1 MELLKRIEELK
12 REILNN
18 PSDSF
23 DTILN
28 NIPKYTMYGYIRE
41 CNKNNLDRYALRFGR
56 KRYTYGE
63 FIDLIDRYAKGFAA
77 MGIRKGD
84 RVALLLP
91 NLPESTIIIY
101 ALNKIGAISDNI
113 DPTSKEYRMKYFLE
127 KEKVNAIVCFD
138 KVYETS
144 IKPIEDYIYNE
155 LNIDKVLITKITDS
169 LPMIESA
176 MYRMKFRDE
185 DIVKRVSTSYGNIN
199 IFGVDRFLKDSRYQ
213 VCYTNPY
220 VENEV
225 ATICHSSGTTGVPK
239 TIPST
244 NENVNFIAFQHQI
257 SNIDYSRVK
266 TFLHVLPGFAQF
278 GFSDSMH
285 LGHSLGLEMIE
296 IPIFSQE
303 NIIDILLKTK
313 ANCLFGTPSFW
324 LRLLGDDKYNNADLS
339 FLEEA
344 VYGGGTLTITQLA
357 NINRF
362 LISHNAKCLLRT
374 GYGMSEFNG
383 TCILED
389 PFMSTP
395 GSCGIDLPGGSGII
409 INPDTMKELSC
420 GELGHLYYSKGSNPV
435 CEFDGEVLHKTIN
448 IDGREYID
456 TGDIMKKNARGEYF
470 FEGRASGMI
479 SRYDGYKIYPNALE
493 NAVTSSSY
501 VEDVMISEYYDESNF
516 GAMPLIYVV
525 LSKESKGIDIK
536 DIIKNII
543 DNYIL
548 SNNNMSFRDI
558 PTKWKVVDELP
569 YTTALKKDYKKIK
582 ENGIDGSEISIVC
595 HETNMGLGYY
605 DIVMPSKGKFLV
617 KRKKEIW
624 E

>member
-23 DTILN
+23 DIILN

-113 DPTSKEYRMKYFLE
+113 DPTSKEDRMKYFLE

-144 IKPIEDYIYNE
+144 IKSIENYIYNE

-199 IFGVDRFLKDSRYQ
+199 IFGINRFLNDSRYQ

-244 NENVNFIAFQHQI
+244 NENVNFIAFQHQV

-324 LRLLGDDKYNNADLS
+324 LRLIGSDKYSNADLS

-470 FEGRASGMI
+470 FEGRARGMI

-595 HETNMGLGYY
+595 HETNMGLDYY
-605 DIVMPSKGKFLV
+605 DIVMPTKGKKLI
-617 KRKKEIW
+617 KK
-624 E
+624 

>member
-23 DTILN
+23 DIILN

-113 DPTSKEYRMKYFLE
+113 DPTSKEDRMKYFLE

-144 IKPIEDYIYNE
+144 IKSIENYIYNE

-199 IFGVDRFLKDSRYQ
+199 IFGINRFLNDSRYQ

-324 LRLLGDDKYNNADLS
+324 LRLIGSDKYNNADLS

-409 INPDTMKELSC
+409 INPDTMKELSR
-420 GELGHLYYSKGSNPV
+420 GEFGHLYYSKGSNPV

-595 HETNMGLGYY
+595 HETNMGLDYY
-605 DIVMPSKGKFLV
+605 DIVMPTKGKKLI
-617 KRKKEIW
+617 KK
-624 E
+624 

>member
-12 REILNN
+12 REIQNN

-23 DTILN
+23 DIILN

-113 DPTSKEYRMKYFLE
+113 DPTSKEDRMKYFLE

-176 MYRMKFRDE
+176 MYRMKYRDE
-185 DIVKRVSTSYGNIN
+185 NIVKRVSTSYGNIN
-199 IFGVDRFLKDSRYQ
+199 IFGINRFLNDSRYQ

-324 LRLLGDDKYNNADLS
+324 LRLIGSDKYNNADLS

-409 INPDTMKELSC
+409 INPDTMNELSC
-420 GELGHLYYSKGSNPV
+420 GEFGHLYYSKGSNPV

-456 TGDIMKKNARGEYF
+456 TGDIMKKNVRGEYF

-605 DIVMPSKGKFLV
+605 DIVMPTKGKKLI
-617 KRKKEIW
+617 KK
-624 E
+624 

>member
-23 DTILN
+23 DIILN
-28 NIPKYTMYGYIRE
+28 NIPKYTMYGYVRE

-113 DPTSKEYRMKYFLE
+113 DPTSKEDRMKYFLE

-176 MYRMKFRDE
+176 VYRMKFRDE

-220 VENEV
+220 IENEV

-324 LRLLGDDKYNNADLS
+324 LRLIGDDKYNNADLS

-409 INPDTMKELSC
+409 INPDTMKELSR
-420 GELGHLYYSKGSNPV
+420 GEFGHLYYSKGSNPV

-595 HETNMGLGYY
+595 HETNMGLDYY
-605 DIVMPSKGKFLV
+605 DIVMPTKGKKLI
-617 KRKKEIW
+617 KK
-624 E
+624 

>member
-23 DTILN
+23 DIILN
-28 NIPKYTMYGYIRE
+28 NIPKYTMYGYVRE

-113 DPTSKEYRMKYFLE
+113 DPTSKEDRMKYFLE

-220 VENEV
+220 IENEV

-324 LRLLGDDKYNNADLS
+324 LRLIGSDKYNNADLS

-409 INPDTMKELSC
+409 INPDTMKELSR
-420 GELGHLYYSKGSNPV
+420 GEFGHLYYSKGSNPV

-595 HETNMGLGYY
+595 HETNMGLDYY
-605 DIVMPSKGKFLV
+605 DIVMPTKGKKLI
-617 KRKKEIW
+617 KK
-624 E
+624 

>member
-12 REILNN
+12 SEILNN

-23 DTILN
+23 DIILN

-113 DPTSKEYRMKYFLE
+113 DPTSKEDRMKYFLE

-144 IKPIEDYIYNE
+144 IKSIENYIYNE

-199 IFGVDRFLKDSRYQ
+199 IFGINRFLNDSRYQ

-244 NENVNFIAFQHQI
+244 NENVNFIAFQHQV

-324 LRLLGDDKYNNADLS
+324 LRLIGSDKYNNADLS

-409 INPDTMKELSC
+409 INPDTMKELSR
-420 GELGHLYYSKGSNPV
+420 GEFGHLYYSKGSNPV

-595 HETNMGLGYY
+595 HETNMGLDYY
-605 DIVMPSKGKFLV
+605 DIVMPTKGKKLI
-617 KRKKEIW
+617 KK
-624 E
+624 

>member
-23 DTILN
+23 DIILN

-113 DPTSKEYRMKYFLE
+113 DPTSKEDRMKYFLE

-169 LPMIESA
+169 LSMIESA
-176 MYRMKFRDE
+176 MYKMKFRDE

-199 IFGVDRFLKDSRYQ
+199 IFGINRFLNDSRYQ

-225 ATICHSSGTTGVPK
+225 ATICHSSGTTGVSK

-324 LRLLGDDKYNNADLS
+324 LRLIGGDKYNNADLS

-409 INPDTMKELSC
+409 INPDTMNELSC
-420 GELGHLYYSKGSNPV
+420 GEFGHLYYSKGSNPV

-456 TGDIMKKNARGEYF
+456 TGDIMKKNVRGEYF

-605 DIVMPSKGKFLV
+605 DIVMPTKGKKLI
-617 KRKKEIW
+617 KK
-624 E
+624 

>member
-23 DTILN
+23 DIILN

-113 DPTSKEYRMKYFLE
+113 DPTSKEDRMKYFLE

-144 IKPIEDYIYNE
+144 IKSIENYIYNE

-199 IFGVDRFLKDSRYQ
+199 IFGINRFLNDSRYQ

-324 LRLLGDDKYNNADLS
+324 LRLIGGDKYNNADLS

-362 LISHNAKCLLRT
+362 LILHNAKCLLRT

-409 INPDTMKELSC
+409 INPDTMNELSC
-420 GELGHLYYSKGSNPV
+420 GEFGHLYYSKGSNPV

-456 TGDIMKKNARGEYF
+456 TGDIMKKNVRGEYF

-605 DIVMPSKGKFLV
+605 DIVMPTKGKKLI
-617 KRKKEIW
+617 KK
-624 E
+624 

>member
-12 REILNN
+12 REIQNN

-23 DTILN
+23 DIILN
-28 NIPKYTMYGYIRE
+28 NIPKYTMYGYVRE

-113 DPTSKEYRMKYFLE
+113 DPTSKVDRMKYFLE

-144 IKPIEDYIYNE
+144 IKSIENYIYNE

-199 IFGVDRFLKDSRYQ
+199 IFGINRFLNDSRYQ

-244 NENVNFIAFQHQI
+244 NENVNFIAFQHQV

-324 LRLLGDDKYNNADLS
+324 LRLIGSDKYNNADLS

-409 INPDTMKELSC
+409 INPDTMKELS
-420 GELGHLYYSKGSNPV
+420 GGVFGHLYYSKGSNPV

-595 HETNMGLGYY
+595 HETNMGLDYY
-605 DIVMPSKGKFLV
+605 DIVMPTKGKKLI
-617 KRKKEIW
+617 KK
-624 E
+624 

>member
-12 REILNN
+12 REIQNN

-23 DTILN
+23 DIILN
-28 NIPKYTMYGYIRE
+28 NIPKYTMYGYVRE

-113 DPTSKEYRMKYFLE
+113 DPTSKEDRMKYFLE

-144 IKPIEDYIYNE
+144 IKSIENYIYNE

-199 IFGVDRFLKDSRYQ
+199 IFGINRFLNDSRYQ

-244 NENVNFIAFQHQI
+244 NENVNFIAFQHQV

-324 LRLLGDDKYNNADLS
+324 LRLIGDDKYNNADLS

-409 INPDTMKELSC
+409 INPDTMKELSR
-420 GELGHLYYSKGSNPV
+420 GEFGHLYYSKGSNPV

-595 HETNMGLGYY
+595 HETNMGLDYY
-605 DIVMPSKGKFLV
+605 DIVMPTKGKKLI
-617 KRKKEIW
+617 KK
-624 E
+624 

>member
-23 DTILN
+23 DIILN

-113 DPTSKEYRMKYFLE
+113 DPTSKEDRMKYFLE

-144 IKPIEDYIYNE
+144 IKSIENYIYNE

-199 IFGVDRFLKDSRYQ
+199 IFGINGFLNDSRYQ

-244 NENVNFIAFQHQI
+244 NENVNFIAFQHQV

-324 LRLLGDDKYNNADLS
+324 LRLIGSDKYNNADLS

-409 INPDTMKELSC
+409 INPDTMNELSC

-595 HETNMGLGYY
+595 HETNMGLDYY
-605 DIVMPSKGKFLV
+605 DIVMPTKGKKLI
-617 KRKKEIW
+617 KK
-624 E
+624 

>member
-23 DTILN
+23 DIILN

-41 CNKNNLDRYALRFGR
+41 CNKNNFDRYALRFGK

-113 DPTSKEYRMKYFLE
+113 DPTSKEDRMKYFLE

-144 IKPIEDYIYNE
+144 IKSIEDYIYNE

-220 VENEV
+220 IENEV

-324 LRLLGDDKYNNADLS
+324 LRLIGDDKYNNADLS

-595 HETNMGLGYY
+595 HETNMGLDYY
-605 DIVMPSKGKFLV
+605 DIVMPTKGKKLI
-617 KRKKEIW
+617 KK
-624 E
+624 

>member
-23 DTILN
+23 DIILN

-113 DPTSKEYRMKYFLE
+113 DPTSKEDRMKYFLE

-324 LRLLGDDKYNNADLS
+324 LRLIGDDKYNNADLS

-456 TGDIMKKNARGEYF
+456 TGDIMKKNVRGEYF

-605 DIVMPSKGKFLV
+605 DIVMPTKGKKLI
-617 KRKKEIW
+617 KK
-624 E
+624 

>member
-23 DTILN
+23 DIILN

-113 DPTSKEYRMKYFLE
+113 DPTSKEDRMKYFLE

-144 IKPIEDYIYNE
+144 IKSIEDYIYNE

-176 MYRMKFRDE
+176 MYRMKYRDE
-185 DIVKRVSTSYGNIN
+185 NIVKRVSTSYGNIN
-199 IFGVDRFLKDSRYQ
+199 IFGINRFLNDSRYQ

-324 LRLLGDDKYNNADLS
+324 LRLIGSDKYNNADLS

-409 INPDTMKELSC
+409 INPDTMNELSC

-605 DIVMPSKGKFLV
+605 DIVMPTKGKKLI
-617 KRKKEIW
+617 KK
-624 E
+624 

>member
-12 REILNN
+12 REIQNN

-23 DTILN
+23 DIILN

-113 DPTSKEYRMKYFLE
+113 DPTSKEDRMKYFLE

-144 IKPIEDYIYNE
+144 IKSIENYIYNE

-199 IFGVDRFLKDSRYQ
+199 IFGINRFLNDSRYQ

-244 NENVNFIAFQHQI
+244 NENVNFIAFQHQV

-324 LRLLGDDKYNNADLS
+324 LRLIGSDKYNNADLS

-409 INPDTMKELSC
+409 INPDTMKELSR
-420 GELGHLYYSKGSNPV
+420 GEFGHLYYSKGSNPV

-595 HETNMGLGYY
+595 HETNMGLDYY
-605 DIVMPSKGKFLV
+605 DIVMPTKGKKLI
-617 KRKKEIW
+617 KK
-624 E
+624 

>member
-23 DTILN
+23 DIILN

-113 DPTSKEYRMKYFLE
+113 DPTSKEDRMKYFLE

-144 IKPIEDYIYNE
+144 IKSIENYIYNE

-176 MYRMKFRDE
+176 MYRMKYRDE
-185 DIVKRVSTSYGNIN
+185 NIVKRVSTSYGNIN
-199 IFGVDRFLKDSRYQ
+199 IFGINRFLNDSRYQ

-244 NENVNFIAFQHQI
+244 NENVNFIAFQHQV

-324 LRLLGDDKYNNADLS
+324 LRLIGSDKYSNADLS

-409 INPDTMKELSC
+409 INPDTMNELSC

-595 HETNMGLGYY
+595 HETNMGLDYY
-605 DIVMPSKGKFLV
+605 DIVMPTKGKKLI
-617 KRKKEIW
+617 KK
-624 E
+624 

>member
-12 REILNN
+12 REIQNN

-23 DTILN
+23 DIILN
-28 NIPKYTMYGYIRE
+28 NIPKYTMYGYVRE

-113 DPTSKEYRMKYFLE
+113 DPTSKEDRMKYFLE

-144 IKPIEDYIYNE
+144 IKSIENYIYNE

-199 IFGVDRFLKDSRYQ
+199 IFGINRFLNDSRYQ

-244 NENVNFIAFQHQI
+244 NENVNFIAFQHQV

-324 LRLLGDDKYNNADLS
+324 LRLIGSDKYNNADLS

-409 INPDTMKELSC
+409 INPDTMKELSR
-420 GELGHLYYSKGSNPV
+420 GEFGHLYYSKGSNPV

-543 DNYIL
+543 DTYIL
-548 SNNNMSFRDI
+548 RTNNMSFRDI

-595 HETNMGLGYY
+595 HETNMGLDYY
-605 DIVMPSKGKFLV
+605 DIVMPTKGKKLI
-617 KRKKEIW
+617 KK
-624 E
+624 

>member
-23 DTILN
+23 DIILN

-113 DPTSKEYRMKYFLE
+113 DPTSKEDRMKYFLE

-144 IKPIEDYIYNE
+144 IKSIENYIYNE

-199 IFGVDRFLKDSRYQ
+199 IFGINRFLNDSRYQ

-244 NENVNFIAFQHQI
+244 NENVNFIAFQHQV

-324 LRLLGDDKYNNADLS
+324 LRLIGSDKYSNADLS

-420 GELGHLYYSKGSNPV
+420 GELGYLYYSKGSNPV

-595 HETNMGLGYY
+595 HETNMGLDYY
-605 DIVMPSKGKFLV
+605 DIVMPTKGKKLI
-617 KRKKEIW
+617 KK
-624 E
+624 

>member
-23 DTILN
+23 DIILN

-113 DPTSKEYRMKYFLE
+113 DPTSKEDRMKYFLE

-144 IKPIEDYIYNE
+144 IKSIENYIYNE

-199 IFGVDRFLKDSRYQ
+199 IFGINRFLNDSRYQ

-244 NENVNFIAFQHQI
+244 NGNVNFIAFQHQV

-324 LRLLGDDKYNNADLS
+324 LRLIGSDKYSNADLS

-595 HETNMGLGYY
+595 HETNMGLDYY
-605 DIVMPSKGKFLV
+605 DIVMPTKGKKLI
-617 KRKKEIW
+617 KK
-624 E
+624 

>member
-23 DTILN
+23 DIILN

-113 DPTSKEYRMKYFLE
+113 DPTSKEDRMKYFLE

-169 LPMIESA
+169 LSMIESA
-176 MYRMKFRDE
+176 MYKMKFRDE

-199 IFGVDRFLKDSRYQ
+199 IFGINRFLNDSRYQ

-324 LRLLGDDKYNNADLS
+324 LRLIGGDKYNNADLS

-409 INPDTMKELSC
+409 INPDTMNELSC
-420 GELGHLYYSKGSNPV
+420 GEFGHLYYSKGSNPV

-456 TGDIMKKNARGEYF
+456 TGDIMKKNVRGEYF

-501 VEDVMISEYYDESNF
+501 VEDAMVSEYYDESNF

-605 DIVMPSKGKFLV
+605 DIVMPTKGKKLI
-617 KRKKEIW
+617 KK
-624 E
+624 

>member
-12 REILNN
+12 REIQNN

-23 DTILN
+23 DIILN
-28 NIPKYTMYGYIRE
+28 NIPKYTMYGYVRE

-113 DPTSKEYRMKYFLE
+113 DPTSKEDRMKYFLE

-144 IKPIEDYIYNE
+144 IKSIENYIYNE

-199 IFGVDRFLKDSRYQ
+199 IFGINRFLNDSRYQ

-244 NENVNFIAFQHQI
+244 NENVNFIAFQHQV

-324 LRLLGDDKYNNADLS
+324 LRLIGSDKYNNADLS

-383 TCILED
+383 TCILEE

-409 INPDTMKELSC
+409 INPDTMNELSC

-605 DIVMPSKGKFLV
+605 DIVMPTKGKKLI
-617 KRKKEIW
+617 KK
-624 E
+624 

>member
-12 REILNN
+12 REIQNN

-23 DTILN
+23 DIILN
-28 NIPKYTMYGYIRE
+28 NIPKYTMYGYVRE

-113 DPTSKEYRMKYFLE
+113 DPTSKEDRMKYFLE

-144 IKPIEDYIYNE
+144 IKSIENYIYNE

-199 IFGVDRFLKDSRYQ
+199 IFGINRFLNDSRYQ

-244 NENVNFIAFQHQI
+244 NENVNFIAFQHQV

-324 LRLLGDDKYNNADLS
+324 LRLIGSDKYNNADLS

-409 INPDTMKELSC
+409 INPDTMNELSC

-516 GAMPLIYVV
+516 GAMPLICVV

-595 HETNMGLGYY
+595 HETNMGLDYY
-605 DIVMPSKGKFLV
+605 DIVMPTKGKKLI
-617 KRKKEIW
+617 KK
-624 E
+624 

>member
-23 DTILN
+23 DIILN

-113 DPTSKEYRMKYFLE
+113 DPTSKEDRMKYFLE

-199 IFGVDRFLKDSRYQ
+199 IFGVDRFLKESRYQ

-493 NAVTSSSY
+493 NVVTSSSY
-501 VEDVMISEYYDESNF
+501 VEDAMISEYYDESNF
-516 GAMPLIYVV
+516 GAMPLIYAV

-605 DIVMPSKGKFLV
+605 DIVMPSKGKKLI
-617 KRKKEIW
+617 KK
-624 E
+624 

>member
-23 DTILN
+23 DIILN
-28 NIPKYTMYGYIRE
+28 NIPKYTMYGYVRE

-113 DPTSKEYRMKYFLE
+113 DPTSKEDRMKYFLE

-144 IKPIEDYIYNE
+144 IKSIENYIYNE

-199 IFGVDRFLKDSRYQ
+199 IFGINRFLNDSRYQ

-244 NENVNFIAFQHQI
+244 NENVNFIAFQHQV

-324 LRLLGDDKYNNADLS
+324 LRLIGGDKYNNADLS

-409 INPDTMKELSC
+409 INPDTMNELSC
-420 GELGHLYYSKGSNPV
+420 GEFGHLYYSKGSNPV

-456 TGDIMKKNARGEYF
+456 TGDIMKKNVRGEYF

-605 DIVMPSKGKFLV
+605 DIVMPTKGKKLI
-617 KRKKEIW
+617 KK
-624 E
+624 

>member
-23 DTILN
+23 DIILN
-28 NIPKYTMYGYIRE
+28 NIPKYTMYGYVRE

-113 DPTSKEYRMKYFLE
+113 DPTSKEDRMKYFLE

-220 VENEV
+220 IENEV

-324 LRLLGDDKYNNADLS
+324 LRLIGDDKYNNADLS

-409 INPDTMKELSC
+409 INPDTMKELSR
-420 GELGHLYYSKGSNPV
+420 GEFGHLYYSKGSNPV

-595 HETNMGLGYY
+595 HETNMGLDYY
-605 DIVMPSKGKFLV
+605 DIVMPTKGKKLI
-617 KRKKEIW
+617 KK
-624 E
+624 

>member
-12 REILNN
+12 REIQNN

-23 DTILN
+23 DIILN
-28 NIPKYTMYGYIRE
+28 NIPKYTMYGYVRE

-113 DPTSKEYRMKYFLE
+113 DPTSKEDRMKYFLE

-144 IKPIEDYIYNE
+144 IKSIENYIYNE

-199 IFGVDRFLKDSRYQ
+199 IFGINRFLNDSRYQ

-244 NENVNFIAFQHQI
+244 NENVNFIAFQHQV

-324 LRLLGDDKYNNADLS
+324 LRLIGGDKYNNADLS

-409 INPDTMKELSC
+409 INPDTMNELSC
-420 GELGHLYYSKGSNPV
+420 GEFGHLYYSKGSNPV

-456 TGDIMKKNARGEYF
+456 TGDIMKKNVRGEYF

-605 DIVMPSKGKFLV
+605 DIVMPTKGKKLI
-617 KRKKEIW
+617 KK
-624 E
+624 

>member
-23 DTILN
+23 DIILN

-77 MGIRKGD
+77 IGIRKGD

-113 DPTSKEYRMKYFLE
+113 DPTSKEDRMKYFLE

-169 LPMIESA
+169 LSMIESA
-176 MYRMKFRDE
+176 MYKMKFRDE

-199 IFGVDRFLKDSRYQ
+199 IFGINRFLNDSRYQ

-324 LRLLGDDKYNNADLS
+324 LRLIGGDKYNNADLS

-362 LISHNAKCLLRT
+362 LILHNAKCLLRT

-395 GSCGIDLPGGSGII
+395 GSCGIDLPGGNGII
-409 INPDTMKELSC
+409 IDPDTMKELSR

-605 DIVMPSKGKFLV
+605 DIVMPTKGKKLI
-617 KRKKEIW
+617 KK
-624 E
+624 

>member
-23 DTILN
+23 DIILN
-28 NIPKYTMYGYIRE
+28 NIPKYTMYGYVRE

-113 DPTSKEYRMKYFLE
+113 DPTSKEDRMKYFLE

-176 MYRMKFRDE
+176 MYRMKYRDE

-199 IFGVDRFLKDSRYQ
+199 IFGINRFLNDSRYQ

-324 LRLLGDDKYNNADLS
+324 LRLIGSDKYNNADLS

-409 INPDTMKELSC
+409 INPDTMKELSR
-420 GELGHLYYSKGSNPV
+420 GEFGHLYYSKGSNPV

-501 VEDVMISEYYDESNF
+501 VEDAMVSEYYDESNF

-595 HETNMGLGYY
+595 HETNMGLDYY
-605 DIVMPSKGKFLV
+605 DIVMPTKGKKLI
-617 KRKKEIW
+617 KK
-624 E
+624 

>member
-23 DTILN
+23 DIILN

-113 DPTSKEYRMKYFLE
+113 DPTSKEDRMKYFLE

-185 DIVKRVSTSYGNIN
+185 DIVKRVTTSYGNIN

-324 LRLLGDDKYNNADLS
+324 LRLIGDDKYNNADLS

-409 INPDTMKELSC
+409 INPDTMKELSR
-420 GELGHLYYSKGSNPV
+420 GEFGHLYYSKGSNPV

-595 HETNMGLGYY
+595 HETNMGLDYY
-605 DIVMPSKGKFLV
+605 DIVMPTKGKKLI
-617 KRKKEIW
+617 KK
-624 E
+624 

>member
-23 DTILN
+23 DIILN

-113 DPTSKEYRMKYFLE
+113 DPTSKEDRMKYFLE

-144 IKPIEDYIYNE
+144 IKSIENYIYNE

-199 IFGVDRFLKDSRYQ
+199 IFGINRFLNDSRYQ

-244 NENVNFIAFQHQI
+244 NENVNFIAFQHQV

-324 LRLLGDDKYNNADLS
+324 LRLIGSDKYNNADLS

-409 INPDTMKELSC
+409 INPDTMNELSC
-420 GELGHLYYSKGSNPV
+420 GEFGHLYYSKGSNPV

-456 TGDIMKKNARGEYF
+456 TGDIMKKNVRGEYF

-595 HETNMGLGYY
+595 HETNMGLDYY
-605 DIVMPSKGKFLV
+605 DIVMPTKGKKLI
-617 KRKKEIW
+617 KK
-624 E
+624 

>member
-23 DTILN
+23 DIILN

-113 DPTSKEYRMKYFLE
+113 DPTSKEDRMKYFLE

-169 LPMIESA
+169 LSMIESA
-176 MYRMKFRDE
+176 MYKMKFRDE

-199 IFGVDRFLKDSRYQ
+199 IFGINRFLNDSRYQ

-324 LRLLGDDKYNNADLS
+324 LRLIGGDKYNNADLS

-409 INPDTMKELSC
+409 INPDTMNELSC
-420 GELGHLYYSKGSNPV
+420 GEFGHLYYSKGSNPV

-456 TGDIMKKNARGEYF
+456 TGDIMKKNVRGEYF

-582 ENGIDGSEISIVC
+582 ENGIPG
-595 HETNMGLGYY
+595 N
-605 DIVMPSKGKFLV
+605 DICLLAT
-617 KRKKEIW
+617 
-624 E
+624 

>member
-12 REILNN
+12 REIQNN

-23 DTILN
+23 DIILN

-113 DPTSKEYRMKYFLE
+113 DPTSKEDRMKYFLE

-176 MYRMKFRDE
+176 MYRMKYRDE
-185 DIVKRVSTSYGNIN
+185 NIVKRVSTSYGNIN
-199 IFGVDRFLKDSRYQ
+199 IFGINRFLNDSRYQ

-324 LRLLGDDKYNNADLS
+324 LRLIGSDKYNNADLS

-409 INPDTMKELSC
+409 INPDTMKELSR
-420 GELGHLYYSKGSNPV
+420 GEFGHLYYSKGSNPV

-456 TGDIMKKNARGEYF
+456 TGDIMKKNVRGEYF

-605 DIVMPSKGKFLV
+605 DIVMPTKGKKLI
-617 KRKKEIW
+617 KK
-624 E
+624 

>member
-23 DTILN
+23 DIILN

-113 DPTSKEYRMKYFLE
+113 DPTSKEDRMKYFLE

-169 LPMIESA
+169 LSMIESA
-176 MYRMKFRDE
+176 MYKMKFRDE

-199 IFGVDRFLKDSRYQ
+199 IFGINRFLNDSRYQ

-324 LRLLGDDKYNNADLS
+324 LRLIGGDKYNNADLS

-362 LISHNAKCLLRT
+362 LILHNAKCLLRT

-395 GSCGIDLPGGSGII
+395 GSCGIDLPGGNGII
-409 INPDTMKELSC
+409 IDPDTMKELSR

-605 DIVMPSKGKFLV
+605 DIVMPTKGKKLI
-617 KRKKEIW
+617 KK
-624 E
+624 

>member
-23 DTILN
+23 DIILN

-113 DPTSKEYRMKYFLE
+113 DPTSKEDRMKYFLE

-144 IKPIEDYIYNE
+144 IKSIENYIYNE

-199 IFGVDRFLKDSRYQ
+199 IFGINRFLNDSRYQ

-244 NENVNFIAFQHQI
+244 NENVNFIAFQHQV

-324 LRLLGDDKYNNADLS
+324 LRLIGSDKYSNADLS

-409 INPDTMKELSC
+409 INPDTMNELSR
-420 GELGHLYYSKGSNPV
+420 GELGHLYYSKGSNPI

-595 HETNMGLGYY
+595 HETNMGLDYY
-605 DIVMPSKGKFLV
+605 DIVMPTKGKKLI
-617 KRKKEIW
+617 KK
-624 E
+624 

>member
-23 DTILN
+23 DIILN

-113 DPTSKEYRMKYFLE
+113 DPTSKEDRMKYFLE

-144 IKPIEDYIYNE
+144 IKSIENYIYNE

-220 VENEV
+220 IENEV

-324 LRLLGDDKYNNADLS
+324 LRLIGDDKYNNADLS

-595 HETNMGLGYY
+595 HETNMGLDYY
-605 DIVMPSKGKFLV
+605 DIVMPTKGKKLI
-617 KRKKEIW
+617 KK
-624 E
+624 

>member
-23 DTILN
+23 DIILN

-113 DPTSKEYRMKYFLE
+113 DPTSKEDRMKYFLE

-199 IFGVDRFLKDSRYQ
+199 IFGVDRFLNDSRYQ

-324 LRLLGDDKYNNADLS
+324 LRLIGDDKYNNADLS

-501 VEDVMISEYYDESNF
+501 VEDAMISEYYDESNF

-558 PTKWKVVDELP
+558 PTKWKVVDKLP

-605 DIVMPSKGKFLV
+605 DIVMPTKGKKLI
-617 KRKKEIW
+617 KK
-624 E
+624 

>member
-23 DTILN
+23 DIILN

-113 DPTSKEYRMKYFLE
+113 DPTSKEDRMKYFLE

-144 IKPIEDYIYNE
+144 IKSIENYIYNE

-199 IFGVDRFLKDSRYQ
+199 IFGINRFLNDSRYQ

-244 NENVNFIAFQHQI
+244 NENVNFIAFQHQV

-324 LRLLGDDKYNNADLS
+324 LRLIGSDKYNNADLS

-409 INPDTMKELSC
+409 INPDTMNELSC

-501 VEDVMISEYYDESNF
+501 VEDAMVSEYYDESNF

-595 HETNMGLGYY
+595 HETNMGLDYY
-605 DIVMPSKGKFLV
+605 DIVMPTKGKKLI
-617 KRKKEIW
+617 KK
-624 E
+624 

>member
-23 DTILN
+23 DIILN

-113 DPTSKEYRMKYFLE
+113 DPTSKEDRMKYFLE

-169 LPMIESA
+169 LSMIESA
-176 MYRMKFRDE
+176 MYKMKFRDE

-324 LRLLGDDKYNNADLS
+324 LRLIGDDKYNNADLS

-362 LISHNAKCLLRT
+362 LILHNAKCLLRT

-409 INPDTMKELSC
+409 INPDTMNELSC
-420 GELGHLYYSKGSNPV
+420 GEFGHLYYSKGSNPV

-605 DIVMPSKGKFLV
+605 DIVMPTKGKKLI
-617 KRKKEIW
+617 KK
-624 E
+624 

>member
-23 DTILN
+23 DIILN

-113 DPTSKEYRMKYFLE
+113 DPTSKEDRMKYFLE

-144 IKPIEDYIYNE
+144 IKSIENYIYNE

-199 IFGVDRFLKDSRYQ
+199 IFGINRFLNDSRYQ

-244 NENVNFIAFQHQI
+244 NENVNFIAFQHQV

-266 TFLHVLPGFAQF
+266 IFLHVLPGFAQF

-324 LRLLGDDKYNNADLS
+324 LRLIGSDKYNNADLS

-409 INPDTMKELSC
+409 INPDTMNELSC

-595 HETNMGLGYY
+595 HETNMGLDYY
-605 DIVMPSKGKFLV
+605 DIVMPTKGKKLI
-617 KRKKEIW
+617 KK
-624 E
+624 

>member
-23 DTILN
+23 DIILN

-113 DPTSKEYRMKYFLE
+113 DPTSKEDRMKYFLE

-144 IKPIEDYIYNE
+144 IKSIENYIYNE

-199 IFGVDRFLKDSRYQ
+199 IFGINRFLNDSRYQ

-324 LRLLGDDKYNNADLS
+324 LRLIGSDKYNNADLS

-409 INPDTMKELSC
+409 INPDTMKELSR
-420 GELGHLYYSKGSNPV
+420 GEFGHLYYSKGSNPV

-501 VEDVMISEYYDESNF
+501 VEDAMITEYYDESNF

-548 SNNNMSFRDI
+548 SNNNMSFRNI

-605 DIVMPSKGKFLV
+605 DIVMPTKGKKLI
-617 KRKKEIW
+617 KK
-624 E
+624 